1 MQVSGRL
8 FSGSDS
14 GLRRSTRL
22 SGEATGNANSNVSQ
36 VGGNGASH
44 SSPKF
49 LGGISLSSKM
59 NSTASHNVTN
69 RKGPQCASENFDEG
83 DFGLILKVKFIPSC

>member
-14 GLRRSTRL
+14 GLRRSTRH
-22 SGEATGNANSNVSQ
+22 SGETTGNSNSNVSQ
-36 VGGNGASH
+36 VGGNSTNH
-44 SSPKF
+44 SSSKF

-59 NSTASHNVTN
+59 NSTVSRSLTN
-69 RKGPQCASENFDEG
+69 RKGQQQWASENFDEG
-83 DFGLILKVKFIPSC
+83 DL